1 LVFVPLGLLE
11 RSLSISERGPAIL
24 IIWSVLSYSAY
35 WLYSVCL
42 HARYGQ
48 TIGKMITRV
57 KVLDRSER
65 RVPTIREAF
74 LRDTGY
80 ILLSICSLVSF
91 VYVVCTGRYVPGKE
105 TASLSEA
112 VLAWAGCAWYLL
124 EVITMLTNDKR
135 RAVHDFIAGTVVVR
149 PGA

>member
-80 ILLSICSLVSF
+80 IRLSF
-91 VYVVCTGRYVPGKE
+91 VRLC
-105 TASLSEA
+105 LSSTSFAPVGMFQE
-112 VLAWAGCAWYLL
+112 
-124 EVITMLTNDKR
+124 R
-135 RAVHDFIAGTVVVR
+135 RLRRCPRQFWRG
-149 PGA
+149 PGAPGICWR